1 MDNLMLR
8 RRNILKVTQAP
19 PDNRIWLIKNGIEQT
34 QNTGGFYTMAGPVW
48 SFSMSGWAATAPTM
62 NQENGYLNIKIQRS
76 GAAVGCIMPGD
87 FIPYSTVIYKRI
99 YIDCDWTM
107 AGNGAYWACIVRGSQ
122 GSTFTGN
129 VVQKY
134 TTGERQTLSVYIGS
148 YTENPE
154 GVNALIQ
161 TSTRSESNLN
171 IYNMWI
177 E

>member
-1 MDNLMLR
+1 MLR
-8 RRNILKVTQAP
+8 RRNILQVTQAP

-34 QNTGGFYTMAGPVW
+34 ENTGGFYTRAGAVW
-48 SFSMSGWAATAPTM
+48 TSGMSGWVATAPTM
-62 NQENGYLNIKIQRS
+62 NQEAGYLNIKIQRS

-87 FIPYSTVIYKRI
+87 FFPYSTVIYKRI

-107 AGNGAYWACIVRGSQ
+107 AGNNAYWACLVLTSG
-122 GSTFTGN
+122 GN
-129 VVQKY
+129 YYSSKDVQKY
-134 TTGERQTLSVYIGS
+134 ETGERQTLSAYIGS
-148 YTENPE
+148 YAENPE